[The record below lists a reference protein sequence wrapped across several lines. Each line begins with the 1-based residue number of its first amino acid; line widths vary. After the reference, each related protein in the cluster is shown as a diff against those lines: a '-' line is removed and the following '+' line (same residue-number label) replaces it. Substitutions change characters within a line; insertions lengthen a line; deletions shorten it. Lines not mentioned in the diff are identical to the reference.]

1 MKGAAS
7 SASKSAKWRLNPVQ
21 VSVSIVGLVFLYTL
35 LMWQMGW
42 LQFLEFKS
50 YDALIRNQPKAPTS
64 DPIVLV
70 EMTEADIHNPSLD
83 WPIYDDRLAE
93 LFRILEAG
101 KPAVIGL
108 DIWRDMPVPKTNSVG
123 IHELNTVLQTNANIV
138 AIFTLSTHIRPPAIL
153 SSNADRIA
161 FNDNFVVDDTVE
173 NTTPKVR
180 RSDLF
185 VNSPARGDYDAF
197 PFHLATIYLDGK
209 GIDAKPDPTDA
220 KSILL
225 GKARLRPL
233 QPNDGAYIRADTGEF
248 QILLD
253 FKCPTNFTRYS
264 FSDALSGKIRPESLR
279 DKIVIMGMNTQSVFD
294 ERVTPI
300 SRNHRGMELQA
311 MTVNQLLRMALD
323 GEKSLRFW
331 NRWQEDIW
339 ILFWCSIGG
348 TIGFWIRSPGLLVLA
363 AVGCLVGL
371 GVTVWVAFMNGWW
384 IPAVGPAVGFVP
396 ATTLVVAYISSHERA
411 MRRLLMKL
419 YAGHVSKEIAEATWE
434 DRHSFMDGGRPLAQ
448 KQVVTVLFTDLK
460 GFSTISEGM
469 DPAHLFAWLNPYLG
483 AMAEEIQNHGGV
495 LSKFSGDGILALFGV
510 PVPHKTRAE
519 QSNDAIACV
528 RCALAMGQRLVEL
541 DRGWKAEGQPTASM
555 RAGIYTGEVATG
567 SIGSDE
573 RFEYTVIGDIV
584 NTAARLESYD
594 KSLADPDLLPNRCR
608 LLVGAPTYDLLDG
621 KFLSKEIGLIEV
633 KGKANKVPVF
643 QILDEKPAVSADPS
657 PPAFSAPRNDL
668 ALANDKQK
676 AQITS

>member
-1 MKGAAS
+1 MSGAAS

-35 LMWQMGW
+35 LMWQLGW

-70 EMTEADIHNPSLD
+70 EMTEADINSPTLD
-83 WPIYDDRLAE
+83 YPIHDGRLAE
-93 LFRILEAG
+93 LLGNLDAA
-101 KPAVIGL
+101 KPAAIGL
-108 DIWRDMPVPKTNSVG
+108 DVWRDLPVPKDGSGLTQ
-123 IHELNTVLQTNANIV
+123 LNNVLLTNANIV
-138 AIFTLSTHIRPPAIL
+138 PIFTLDGIPAPVAVR
-153 SSNADRIA
+153 SNADRIA
-161 FNDNFVVDDTVE
+161 YNDNYVVDFEVDRTI
-173 NTTPKVR
+173 PKVR
-180 RSDLF
+180 RCLLF
-185 VNSPARGDYDAF
+185 TNDVASGRYLVSLPFKLATLYLEPMGIEPEPVPGDPTALRLGKTVLR
-197 PFHLATIYLDGK
+197 PFH
-209 GIDAKPDPTDA
+209 
-220 KSILL
+220 
-225 GKARLRPL
+225 R
-233 QPNDGAYIRADTGEF
+233 NDGAYIHADDGGF
-248 QILLD
+248 QLLID
-253 FKCPTNFTRYS
+253 FKCPDQFVRYS
-264 FSDALSGKIRPESLR
+264 VGDALAGKIRPESLR
-279 DKIVIMGMNTQSVFD
+279 NKIVLIGMNSASVMD
-294 ERVTPI
+294 ERVTPVK
-300 SRNHRGMELQA
+300 RNHRGIEVQA
-311 MTVNQLLRMALD
+311 VVVNQLLRAALN
-323 GEKSLRFW
+323 GEKPLRFW

-348 TIGFWIRSPGLLVLA
+348 TIGFWIRSPGLFVLA

-371 GVTVWVAFMNGWW
+371 GVTVWLAFMNGLW

-460 GFSTISEGM
+460 GFSTISETM
-469 DPAHLFAWLNPYLG
+469 DPAHLFGWLNGYLG
-483 AMAEEIQNHGGV
+483 AMAEEIQEHGGV
-495 LSKFSGDGILALFGV
+495 LKQFSGDGILALFGV
-510 PVPHKTRAE
+510 PVPHTTRAE
-519 QSNDAIACV
+519 QANDAVACV

-541 DRGWKAEGQPTASM
+541 DRGWKAEGLPSASM

-621 KFLSKEIGLIEV
+621 KFSSEKIGLIEV

-643 QILDEKPAVSADPS
+643 QILDEKPAASADPS
-657 PPAFSAPRNDL
+657 PPALSAPRNDL
-668 ALANDKQK
+668 ALANDKQN
-676 AQITS
+676 AQINS

>member
-42 LQFLEFKS
+42 LQFLEFKA
-50 YDALIRNQPKAPTS
+50 YDALIRNQPKVPTS

-70 EMTEADIHNPSLD
+70 EMSEADIHSPSLD
-83 WPIYDDRLAE
+83 WPIYDNKLAE
-93 LFRILEAG
+93 LFRVLEAG

-108 DIWRDMPVPKTNSVG
+108 DIWRDIPVPKDG
-123 IHELNTVLQTNANIV
+123 ARIEELNQVLQANANIV
-138 AIFTLSTHIRPPAIL
+138 AIFTLSTHIPPPAIL
-153 SSNADRIA
+153 ISNEDRIA
-161 FNDNFVVDDTVE
+161 FNDNFIVDDTVE
-173 NTTPKVR
+173 STTPKVR
-180 RSDLF
+180 RSALF
-185 VNSPARGDYDAF
+185 VNPPSGEIHYAF
-197 PFHLATIYLDGK
+197 PFRLATVYLEGK
-209 GIDAKPDPTDA
+209 NIEQQPDPTDA
-220 KSILL
+220 KAIVL
-225 GKARLRPL
+225 GKARLRPF
-233 QPNDGAYIRADTGEF
+233 QPNDGAYIGASDWGF

-264 FSDALSGKIRPESLR
+264 FTDALSGKIQPETLR
-279 DKIVIMGMNTQSVFD
+279 DKIVIVGMNTESVFD
-294 ERVTPI
+294 ENVTPI
-300 SRNHRGMELQA
+300 SRKHRGMENQA

-331 NRWQEDIW
+331 NRWQEDAW

-371 GVTVWVAFMNGWW
+371 GVTVWLAFMNGLW

-460 GFSTISEGM
+460 GFSSISETM
-469 DPAHLFAWLNPYLG
+469 DPAHLFGWLNGYLG
-483 AMAEEIQNHGGV
+483 AMAEEIQEHGGV
-495 LSKFSGDGILALFGV
+495 LKQFSGDGILALFGV
-510 PVPHKTRAE
+510 PVPHTTRGE
-519 QSNDAIACV
+519 QSNDAVACV

-541 DRGWKAEGQPTASM
+541 DRGWKAEGLPSASM

-608 LLVGAPTYDLLDG
+608 LLVGAPTYELLDG
-621 KFLSKEIGLIEV
+621 KFLSEKIGLIEV

-643 QILDEKPAVSADPS
+643 QILDEKPAASADPS
-657 PPAFSAPRNDL
+657 PPASSIPKNDL
-668 ALANDKQK
+668 ALANVKQK
-676 AQITS
+676 VQITS